1 MRTLIT
7 GQQGTP
13 ALCPANRAFF
23 YFFINL
29 FFIFFRGK
37 WFFFEKKC
45 VPNCLFLSRYTRTL
59 WLHVQLCSEFT
70 VQLYVTCDI
79 SVKKCYKQTITWS
92 CGWETQPGP
101 PRRFLFFKK
110 KHNAPLFA
118 RKKKSM
124 IQYWCSLVC
133 DKQKHDSPLFVA
145 SLKNYLF
152 IYFLPGPLDLRVL
165 ITLQVPDTPD
175 VVSPG

>member
-118 RKKKSM
+118 RKKKAWYS
-124 IQYWCSLVC
+124 I
-133 DKQKHDSPLFVA
+133 DAPLFA
-145 SLKNYLF
+145 TNKSMMLPCLWLPSRIIYLF
-152 IYFLPGPLDLRVL
+152 
-165 ITLQVPDTPD
+165 TSSQVPWTWEY
-175 VVSPG
+175 